1 MTEEGMVKKT
11 MGDKAWVV
19 TRRSEMC
26 EACASQ
32 GACTAL
38 GGGKEMEVEAINA
51 AKAKFLQSGDANGD
65 GFVGADDLVTV
76 LSNWGRSPA
85 GRTEGDL
92 NGDSLVGADD
102 YVQVLTYWGT
112 DYTGAEPVPEPA
124 TMFIILAGG
133 LPAVRSRRY
142 R

>member
-1 MTEEGMVKKT
+1 MEI
-11 MGDKAWVV
+11 GDGYVWFWNQIPNFYLP
-19 TRRSEMC
+19 SID
-26 EACASQ
+26 
-32 GACTAL
+32 GARYLNYTLPVHPDYWA
-38 GGGKEMEVEAINA
+38 AINA